1 MTKKEMKTVRE
12 IASKLPRVV
21 ASAPVYEV
29 IKDFGDRLHKNFSGT
44 EEHDV
49 NHARRIKRA
58 YKRDGMSGVRS
69 YLASVSQLIE
79 KQNEIA
85 RLQNAEG

>member
-1 MTKKEMKTVRE
+1 VSEQGR
-12 IASKLPRVV
+12 
-21 ASAPVYEV
+21 
-29 IKDFGDRLHKNFSGT
+29 RLLKRFSGT
-44 EEHDV
+44 EDHDV

-58 YKRDGMSGVRS
+58 YKRDGMRGVRS

>member
-12 IASKLPRVV
+12 IASNLPRVV

-29 IKDFGDRLHKNFSGT
+29 SGQFGHLLKSFSGT

-58 YKRDGMSGVRS
+58 YKRDGMRGVRS

>member
-29 IKDFGDRLHKNFSGT
+29 SEQERHLLKKFSST

-49 NHARRIKRA
+49 NHARRMKRA

>member
-12 IASKLPRVV
+12 IASNLPRFV

-29 IKDFGDRLHKNFSGT
+29 SDQGGNLLKKFSGT
-44 EEHDV
+44 EDHDV

-58 YKRDGMSGVRS
+58 YKRDGMRGVRS